1 MISILERVLGQI
13 NIRINIREVAVMS
26 MKKFR
31 DNNFQENS
39 TKESTLI
46 RFNRI
51 SNTKI
56 IQRKDL
62 YQIGIITNML
72 GVKDKDRVVDSRK
85 WVWV

>member
-1 MISILERVLGQI
+1 MMISILERVLGQI

-46 RFNRI
+46 RFNKI
-51 SNTKI
+51 NNTKI
-56 IQRKDL
+56 IQRKDR
-62 YQIGIITNML
+62 YQIGINTNML
-72 GVKDKDRVVDSRK
+72 GVKDKDKAVDSRK
-85 WVWV
+85 

>member
-46 RFNRI
+46 RFNKI
-51 SNTKI
+51 NNTKI
-56 IQRKDL
+56 IQRKDR
-62 YQIGIITNML
+62 YQIGINTNML
-72 GVKDKDRVVDSRK
+72 GVKDKDRAVDSRK
-85 WVWV
+85 

>member
-46 RFNRI
+46 RFNKI
-51 SNTKI
+51 NNTKI
-56 IQRKDL
+56 IQRKDR
-62 YQIGIITNML
+62 YQIGINTNML
-72 GVKDKDRVVDSRK
+72 GVKDKDKAVDSRK

>member
-1 MISILERVLGQI
+1 MMISILERVLGQI

-46 RFNRI
+46 RFNKI
-51 SNTKI
+51 NNTKI
-56 IQRKDL
+56 IQRKDR
-62 YQIGIITNML
+62 YQIGINTNML
-72 GVKDKDRVVDSRK
+72 GVKDKDRAVDSRK
-85 WVWV
+85 